1 MLDTERQKLEK
12 TKQDIMDRLTSG
24 NLPKEL
30 EEELRAAIKRVQEQ
44 LDRSE

>member
-30 EEELRAAIKRVQEQ
+30 EDELRASVRRVREQ
-44 LDRSE
+44 LEKSE